1 MSQLGV
7 PSGVV
12 KVHSSTE
19 QERGRGG
26 AMAQA
31 GLLGLHFL
39 GDIIDN
45 INDIF
50 RDEPLQTLDILCYL
64 K

>member
-26 AMAQA
+26 AIVQA

-50 RDEPLQTLDILCYL
+50 RD
-64 K
+64 